1 MTSGENEMEVKAE
14 NEHQYFSKTKESQEM
29 FPFVFFDIVVGI
41 ACLNSEGIPLCPA
54 PFARALLITH
64 VLNRTS
70 DKTPRA
76 SISSSRRQSVGAFDN
91 EPT

>member
-41 ACLNSEGIPLCPA
+41 ACHNSEGISLYPA
-54 PFARALLITH
+54 GTDGGTWRF
-64 VLNRTS
+64 VGC
-70 DKTPRA
+70 
-76 SISSSRRQSVGAFDN
+76 SV
-91 EPT
+91 